1 MNVSSWIVGAQWF
14 FLLFFVG
21 INLGYLLLNL
31 LSWVSLRRYMGA
43 RLASELHPLYSGF
56 EPPVSILVTAYN
68 EEAIIATSVRSLLQ
82 LNYPEFEVVVIND
95 GSKDDTLGVLAREFA
110 LRPFPEAY
118 RGELP
123 CKRVRGFYRSAIY
136 PNVRVVDKENGGGK
150 ADALNAGVNAAR
162 YPLFLAMDADSVL
175 ERDSL
180 QRVAQPFVEDPTVI
194 ASGGTVRIVN
204 GCSVKDGFLTAVGV
218 PRNLLALF
226 QIVEY
231 LRAFLFA
238 RMGLSAMN
246 AVLIV
251 SGAFGLFKRDSVV
264 EAGGYRTDTLGEDME
279 LVVRLHRLHRLKGKP
294 YRVAFVPH
302 PICWTEAPESLSVL
316 KKQRIRWQR
325 GLAESLTLNSALMFH
340 PRGGAPGWFAIPF
353 MTVFEW
359 WGPLIEVAGY
369 VFITLALFSGM
380 ISIEPFLIF
389 LALSFGFGIVLSLSA
404 LLLEEIFFHVYT
416 RPKHLA
422 LLLFAAVAENF
433 GYRQVISFW
442 RLVGLLRWL
451 TRREEKWG
459 EMKRTATWQQQT

>member
-14 FLLFFVG
+14 FFLFFVG

-95 GSKDDTLGVLAREFA
+95 GSKDDTLGVLTREFA

-279 LVVRLHRLHRLKGKP
+279 LVVRLHRLHRLKGEP

-302 PICWTEAPESLSVL
+302 PICSC
-316 KKQRIRWQR
+316 R
-325 GLAESLTLNSALMFH
+325 LT
-340 PRGGAPGWFAIPF
+340 
-353 MTVFEW
+353 
-359 WGPLIEVAGY
+359 
-369 VFITLALFSGM
+369 
-380 ISIEPFLIF
+380 
-389 LALSFGFGIVLSLSA
+389 
-404 LLLEEIFFHVYT
+404 
-416 RPKHLA
+416 
-422 LLLFAAVAENF
+422 
-433 GYRQVISFW
+433 
-442 RLVGLLRWL
+442 
-451 TRREEKWG
+451 
-459 EMKRTATWQQQT
+459 